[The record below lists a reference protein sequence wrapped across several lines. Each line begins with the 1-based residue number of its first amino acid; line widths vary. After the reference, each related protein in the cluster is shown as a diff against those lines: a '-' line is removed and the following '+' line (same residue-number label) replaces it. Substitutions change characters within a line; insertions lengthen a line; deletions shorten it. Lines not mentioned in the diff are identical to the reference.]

1 MPIDKT
7 TIINLAIVEVS
18 GKLIQAVTEG
28 SKNADMAG
36 LMYDHEVDATFEL
49 PYEWKFCRARKEL
62 SEHALA
68 PPFGYDHQFVIP
80 NYFRRVIAMVDT
92 VGDIIQYRHRIEA
105 LSTVGDDGT
114 VTTEKVLLT
123 DQTEC
128 RVRGIIFIADPA
140 MWPGWFSELV
150 ILRIAGRMEPPLK
163 GDQKVDYR
171 IARKYQIALQ
181 AAIAA
186 NQLEDADVDANGIN
200 LDYGNNDVINAAD
213 PLGFADSD
221 ERRITR

>member
-1 MPIDKT
+1 MNKT
-7 TIINLAIVEVS
+7 TIINLAIIEVS
-18 GKLIQAVTEG
+18 GKLINAVSEG
-28 SKNADMAG
+28 SKNADLAG

-62 SEHALA
+62 SEHADTPA
-68 PPFGYDHQFVIP
+68 FGYDHQFVIP
-80 NYFRRVIAMVDT
+80 NYFRRVLAMVDT

-105 LSTVGDDGT
+105 LSTVGPDGKT

-163 GDQKVDYR
+163 GDQRVDYR
-171 IARKYQIALQ
+171 IARKYDIALK

-186 NQLEDADVDANGIN
+186 NQLEDANVDANGIN

-213 PLGFADSD
+213 PLGTVDVD
-221 ERRITR
+221 NILR

>member
-1 MPIDKT
+1 MGISKT

-18 GKLIQAVTEG
+18 GKLIETVTEKT
-28 SKNADMAG
+28 KNADLAF

-49 PYEWKFCRARKEL
+49 PYNWKFCRARKEL
-62 SEHALA
+62 SQHAETPA
-68 PPFGYDHQFVIP
+68 FGYDFQYVIP
-80 NYFRRVIAMVDT
+80 NYFRRVISMVDT

-105 LSTVGDDGT
+105 LTTIGDDGT
-114 VTTEKVLLT
+114 AVTEKVLLT
-123 DQTEC
+123 DQAEC
-128 RVRGIIFIADPA
+128 RVRGIIFIADPT

-186 NQLEDADVDANGIN
+186 NALEDADVDKNGIN

-213 PLGFADSD
+213 PLGIVDSD
-221 ERRITR
+221 ERRIVR